1 MSCVILLFF
10 PRGHLCPRPFPAA
23 AAAEPPRAGQRTA
36 FFHRCPARPEKR
48 GPERRRHGTRPKR
61 TTARAPERGPRPSL
75 PPGRWGAPGQP
86 ITAPQAGTGQGRP
99 RAARPTRG
107 GRNAPNDHTA
117 ATGGTAKPHGG
128 RPAVLPGPAPRT
140 ALSLAG
146 GAAPPALRAAA
157 KTDRGRPATAHGG
170 PGPTPPGPD
179 NHQPRGPEPGGGRP
193 GQAGQFSCRSIPFG
207 PEDGHKAAARDTPRG
222 DSPGPG
228 RRGGPCGPA
237 WRHGR
242 RGGTAEVGT
251 IVWPGVGWRRER
263 KKREWSKPLP
273 NFVTPPRGTRFAPV
287 PRSSRP
293 HIPHRPA
300 LRRPSSP

>member
-1 MSCVILLFF
+1 MSCVILLLF
-10 PRGHLCPRPFPAA
+10 PRGLCPRAVPRRRSGGTPARRATHCLLPPLPGATGEARAGTAAARDQAKENHSAGPGKGAAPIPAA
-23 AAAEPPRAGQRTA
+23 GA
-36 FFHRCPARPEKR
+36 
-48 GPERRRHGTRPKR
+48 
-61 TTARAPERGPRPSL
+61 L
-75 PPGRWGAPGQP
+75 GAPGQP
-86 ITAPQAGTGQGRP
+86 ITAPQAGTGQGWP

-128 RPAVLPGPAPRT
+128 RPAVPPGPAPRT

-193 GQAGQFSCRSIPFG
+193 GQAGQFSCRRIPFG

-242 RGGTAEVGT
+242 RGDTAEAGA
-251 IVWPGVGWRRER
+251 IVWPGVGRRVAR
-263 KKREWSKPLP
+263 IL
-273 NFVTPPRGTRFAPV
+273 NPRF
-287 PRSSRP
+287 
-293 HIPHRPA
+293 
-300 LRRPSSP
+300 PS

>member
-1 MSCVILLFF
+1 MKEIESVEKLRNLPSSERKIVTKETHQGCLSFAITAFF
-10 PRGHLCPRPFPAA
+10 PRGLCPRAVPRRPQ
-23 AAAEPPRAGQRTA
+23 AAEPPRAGQRTA
-36 FFHRCPARPEKR
+36 FYHRCPARPEKR

-146 GAAPPALRAAA
+146 GCAPALRAAA

-193 GQAGQFSCRSIPFG
+193 GQAGQFSCRRIPLVPRTAIRPPQG
-207 PEDGHKAAARDTPRG
+207 TRRGAIAPGRDGGRAMRPGLAARTARRYGRSRG
-222 DSPGPG
+222 HRMAGG
-228 RRGGPCGPA
+228 GAARGQNP
-237 WRHGR
+237 
-242 RGGTAEVGT
+242 
-251 IVWPGVGWRRER
+251 
-263 KKREWSKPLP
+263 
-273 NFVTPPRGTRFAPV
+273 
-287 PRSSRP
+287 
-293 HIPHRPA
+293 
-300 LRRPSSP
+300 

>member
-1 MSCVILLFF
+1 MSCVILLLF

-61 TTARAPERGPRPSL
+61 TTAQAPERGPRPSL

-86 ITAPQAGTGQGRP
+86 ITAPQDCLEPGRGGLRPPRCGRRKLTGADR
-99 RAARPTRG
+99 RRPT
-107 GRNAPNDHTA
+107 A
-117 ATGGTAKPHGG
+117 
-128 RPAVLPGPAPRT
+128 GPAPHHQ
-140 ALSLAG
+140 
-146 GAAPPALRAAA
+146 AP
-157 KTDRGRPATAHGG
+157 TTTSH
-170 PGPTPPGPD
+170 
-179 NHQPRGPEPGGGRP
+179 RGPEPGGGRP
-193 GQAGQFSCRSIPFG
+193 GQAGQFSCRRIPFG

-242 RGGTAEVGT
+242 RGDTAEAGA
-251 IVWPGVGWRRER
+251 IVWPGVGRCRER
-263 KKREWSKPLP
+263 KKREGPQLLP

-300 LRRPSSP
+300 LRRPSSPEWPPERRHPGGPCIPLGATGPLA

>member
-1 MSCVILLFF
+1 MTAAVLFF
-10 PRGHLCPRPFPAA
+10 DRLSRPSKKQAYLRLRKGRSLRKKPIRGVFRLQSPHSSPGGFAPGPFPAA

-36 FFHRCPARPEKR
+36 FYHRCPARSEKR
-48 GPERRRHGTRPKR
+48 GPGRRRHGTRPKR

-107 GRNAPNDHTA
+107 GRNAPNGHTA

-128 RPAVLPGPAPRT
+128 RPAEPPGPAPRT

-157 KTDRGRPATAHGG
+157 KTDRGRPATTHGG

-179 NHQPRGPEPGGGRP
+179 NHQPPGARARRGAARASRAIFMPPHSFWSRGRP
-193 GQAGQFSCRSIPFG
+193 
-207 PEDGHKAAARDTPRG
+207 
-222 DSPGPG
+222 
-228 RRGGPCGPA
+228 
-237 WRHGR
+237 
-242 RGGTAEVGT
+242 
-251 IVWPGVGWRRER
+251 
-263 KKREWSKPLP
+263 
-273 NFVTPPRGTRFAPV
+273 
-287 PRSSRP
+287 
-293 HIPHRPA
+293 
-300 LRRPSSP
+300 

>member
-1 MSCVILLFF
+1 MKKTRMPQRLLAGVSFVCN
-10 PRGHLCPRPFPAA
+10 PPSGGIYAPGRSPPPAGGGIQTPARRATHCLLPPLPGATGEARAGTAAARDQAKEDHSAGPGKGAAPIPAA
-23 AAAEPPRAGQRTA
+23 
-36 FFHRCPARPEKR
+36 
-48 GPERRRHGTRPKR
+48 
-61 TTARAPERGPRPSL
+61 
-75 PPGRWGAPGQP
+75 GALGGPGQP

-128 RPAVLPGPAPRT
+128 RPAEPPGPAPRT

-146 GAAPPALRAAA
+146 GLRPPRFGRRRKLTGADRRRPTAGPAPHHQA
-157 KTDRGRPATAHGG
+157 
-170 PGPTPPGPD
+170 PTTTS
-179 NHQPRGPEPGGGRP
+179 HRGPEPGGGRP
-193 GQAGQFSCRSIPFG
+193 GQAGQFSCRRIPFG

-242 RGGTAEVGT
+242 RGGTE
-251 IVWPGVGWRRER
+251 
-263 KKREWSKPLP
+263 
-273 NFVTPPRGTRFAPV
+273 
-287 PRSSRP
+287 
-293 HIPHRPA
+293 
-300 LRRPSSP
+300 

>member
-1 MSCVILLFF
+1 MTAEVPFF
-10 PRGHLCPRPFPAA
+10 DRLNRPSKKQACLRFRKGRSLRKKPIRGVFRFQSSHSSPGGFAPGPFPAA

-36 FFHRCPARPEKR
+36 FYHRCPARSEKR
-48 GPERRRHGTRPKR
+48 GPGRRRHGTRPKR

-107 GRNAPNDHTA
+107 GRNAPNGHTA

-128 RPAVLPGPAPRT
+128 RPAEPPGPAPRT

-157 KTDRGRPATAHGG
+157 KTDRGRPATTHGG

-179 NHQPRGPEPGGGRP
+179 NHQPPGARARRGAARASRAIFMPPHSFWSRGRP
-193 GQAGQFSCRSIPFG
+193 
-207 PEDGHKAAARDTPRG
+207 
-222 DSPGPG
+222 
-228 RRGGPCGPA
+228 
-237 WRHGR
+237 
-242 RGGTAEVGT
+242 
-251 IVWPGVGWRRER
+251 
-263 KKREWSKPLP
+263 
-273 NFVTPPRGTRFAPV
+273 
-287 PRSSRP
+287 
-293 HIPHRPA
+293 
-300 LRRPSSP
+300 

>member
-1 MSCVILLFF
+1 M
-10 PRGHLCPRPFPAA
+10 PAPLA
-23 AAAEPPRAGQRTA
+23 APG
-36 FFHRCPARPEKR
+36 RPEKR

-86 ITAPQAGTGQGRP
+86 IIAPQAGTGQGRP

-193 GQAGQFSCRSIPFG
+193 GQAGQFSCRRIPFSFG
-207 PEDGHKAAARDTPRG
+207 PIHGAKQRRRG
-222 DSPGPG
+222 DSPEPG
-228 RRGGPCGPA
+228 RRGGGPCA
-237 WRHGR
+237 R
-242 RGGTAEVGT
+242 RPGGTGGGRY
-251 IVWPGVGWRRER
+251 GVGAGATPGRGWGGAANEKKER
-263 KKREWSKPLP
+263 GRSPP
-273 NFVTPPRGTRFAPV
+273 QNFVTLPRGTRFAPV

-293 HIPHRPA
+293 HIPHRPVP
-300 LRRPSSP
+300 RRPSSP

>member
-1 MSCVILLFF
+1 MRREKPSSERKIVTKETHQGCLSFSITAFF
-10 PRGHLCPRPFPAA
+10 PRGLCTRAVPRRHSGGTPA
-23 AAAEPPRAGQRTA
+23 PRAA
-36 FFHRCPARPEKR
+36 FAFEGGGPTCPPPLAAPGRPEKR

-128 RPAVLPGPAPRT
+128 RPAEPPGPAPRT

-170 PGPTPPGPD
+170 PGPTLPGPD
-179 NHQPRGPEPGGGRP
+179 NHQPPGARARRGAARASRAIFMPPHSFWSRGRP
-193 GQAGQFSCRSIPFG
+193 
-207 PEDGHKAAARDTPRG
+207 
-222 DSPGPG
+222 
-228 RRGGPCGPA
+228 
-237 WRHGR
+237 
-242 RGGTAEVGT
+242 
-251 IVWPGVGWRRER
+251 
-263 KKREWSKPLP
+263 
-273 NFVTPPRGTRFAPV
+273 
-287 PRSSRP
+287 
-293 HIPHRPA
+293 
-300 LRRPSSP
+300 

>member
-1 MSCVILLFF
+1 MSCVILLLF

-36 FFHRCPARPEKR
+36 FFHRCPARLEKR

-107 GRNAPNDHTA
+107 GRNAPNGHTA

-128 RPAVLPGPAPRT
+128 RPAEPPGPAPRT

-146 GAAPPALRAAA
+146 GGLRPPRFGRRRKLTGADRRRPTAGPAPHYQA
-157 KTDRGRPATAHGG
+157 
-170 PGPTPPGPD
+170 PTTTS
-179 NHQPRGPEPGGGRP
+179 HRGPEPGGGRP
-193 GQAGQFSCRSIPFG
+193 GQAGQFSCRRIPFG

-242 RGGTAEVGT
+242 RGGTE
-251 IVWPGVGWRRER
+251 
-263 KKREWSKPLP
+263 
-273 NFVTPPRGTRFAPV
+273 
-287 PRSSRP
+287 
-293 HIPHRPA
+293 
-300 LRRPSSP
+300 

>member
-1 MSCVILLFF
+1 MPPAV
-10 PRGHLCPRPFPAA
+10 PRRPQ
-23 AAAEPPRAGQRTA
+23 AAESKPPRAGQRTA

-86 ITAPQAGTGQGRP
+86 ITAP
-99 RAARPTRG
+99 
-107 GRNAPNDHTA
+107 
-117 ATGGTAKPHGG
+117 
-128 RPAVLPGPAPRT
+128 RT

-146 GAAPPALRAAA
+146 GAAPPARRAAA

-179 NHQPRGPEPGGGRP
+179 NHQPPGARARRGAARASRAIFMPPQGTRRGAIAPGRDGGAGHAARPGGT
-193 GQAGQFSCRSIPFG
+193 
-207 PEDGHKAAARDTPRG
+207 DG
-222 DSPGPG
+222 
-228 RRGGPCGPA
+228 
-237 WRHGR
+237 
-242 RGGTAEVGT
+242 AEVRSRSRGHP
-251 IVWPGVGWRRER
+251 WPGVGRLRER
-263 KKREWSKPLP
+263 KKERGRSPSQ
-273 NFVTPPRGTRFAPV
+273 FVTPPRGTRFAPV

-300 LRRPSSP
+300 LHRPSSP